1 MSEGKNGREGIGE
14 DTAKGQGNGKVKRIV
29 LVFCSHRNYVCNR
42 CVTMGW
48 ICFCVCTFVLVSKCV
63 YIFFFLCVCVPMYT
77 CTRTYKLSVRIC
89 LFMNRSLKSIYVC
102 VCV

>member
-14 DTAKGQGNGKVKRIV
+14 DMAKGQGNGKVKRIV

-48 ICFCVCTFVLVSKCV
+48 ICFCVCMFVLVSKCV
-63 YIFFFLCVCVPMYT
+63 YVFFFPCVCVFL
-77 CTRTYKLSVRIC
+77 CTHARGPTNYLSEFVC
-89 LFMNRSLKSIYVC
+89 L
-102 VCV
+102 